1 MFHQEINDNFVEILQ
16 SIEFKVVFHAPI
28 QFSPNVVNFDFLHVL
43 LISYLDIFA
52 SKAEF
57 FSENKFGN
65 LWEFICFLIA
75 SSFVKTKV
83 RMKVVFYDFF
93 ANK

>member
-28 QFSPNVVNFDFLHVL
+28 QFSPSVVNFDFLHVL

-52 SKAEF
+52 TKAEF
-57 FSENKFGN
+57 FSENKLGN
-65 LWEFICFLIA
+65 LCEFICFPIA
-75 SSFVKTKV
+75 SIFVKQKLEW
-83 RMKVVFYDFF
+83 K
-93 ANK
+93 

>member
-28 QFSPNVVNFDFLHVL
+28 QFSPSVVNFDFLHVL

-52 SKAEF
+52 SKAEV
-57 FSENKFGN
+57 FSENKLGN